1 MTYQFVLRYAQQHTE
16 DLRLR
21 WRMRNQVDGLVG
33 ERARD
38 VSSAETRAISEMVR
52 LWLQPIRPASLR
64 VRLMRQPLG
73 KPVTRCVSVKN
84 SS

>member
-16 DLRLR
+16 SLRLR

-38 VSSAETRAISEMVR
+38 VSSAETRAISE
-52 LWLQPIRPASLR
+52 
-64 VRLMRQPLG
+64 
-73 KPVTRCVSVKN
+73 
-84 SS
+84 